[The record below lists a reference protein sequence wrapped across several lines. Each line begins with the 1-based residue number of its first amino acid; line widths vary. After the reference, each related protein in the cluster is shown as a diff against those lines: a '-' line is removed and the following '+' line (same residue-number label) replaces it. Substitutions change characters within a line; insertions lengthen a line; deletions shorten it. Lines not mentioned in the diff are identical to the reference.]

1 MYLIILTYQKDLSE
15 VEKHLEA
22 HRTYLDKHYASGHFV
37 ASGAQ
42 VPRKGGVILCKA
54 DSRGEVEE
62 IISQDPFHEYRIA
75 AYQII
80 EFTPTKFSEAFGK
93 VLS

>member
-1 MYLIILTYQKDLSE
+1 MYIIILTYQKDLSE

-42 VPRKGGVILCKA
+42 VPRKGGVILCKGA
-54 DSRGEVEE
+54 VRKK
-62 IISQDPFHEYRIA
+62 Y
-75 AYQII
+75 
-80 EFTPTKFSEAFGK
+80 
-93 VLS
+93 

>member
-1 MYLIILTYQKDLSE
+1 MYIIILTYQKDLSE

-22 HRTYLDKHYASGHFV
+22 HRSYLDKHYASGHFV

-42 VPRKGGVILCKA
+42 VPRKGGVILCKG
-54 DSRGEVEE
+54 DSKEE
-62 IISQDPFHEYRIA
+62 ILDIIAQDPFHEHRIA
-75 AYQII
+75 TYQII

>member
-1 MYLIILTYQKDLSE
+1 MYIIILTYQKDLSE

-22 HRTYLDKHYASGHFV
+22 HRAYLDRYYTSGHFI

-54 DSRGEVEE
+54 DSKEE
-62 IISQDPFHEYRIA
+62 ILGIIAQDPFHEHRIA
-75 AYQII
+75 AYKSI

>member
-1 MYLIILTYQKDLSE
+1 MYIIILTYQKDLSE

-22 HRTYLDKHYASGHFV
+22 HRAYLDKYYASGHFV

-54 DSRGEVEE
+54 GSKEE
-62 IISQDPFHEYRIA
+62 ILDIITQDPFHEHRIA
-75 AYQII
+75 TYQII
-80 EFTPTKFSEAFGK
+80 EFIPTKFSEAFEK

>member
-1 MYLIILTYQKDLSE
+1 MYIIILTYQKDLSE

-22 HRTYLDKHYASGHFV
+22 HRAYLDRYYASGHFV

-54 DSRGEVEE
+54 GSKEE
-62 IISQDPFHEYRIA
+62 ILDIIAQDPFHEHRIA
-75 AYQII
+75 DYQII

>member
-1 MYLIILTYQKDLSE
+1 MYIIILTYQKDLSE

-22 HRTYLDKHYASGHFV
+22 HRAYLDRYYASGHFV

-54 DSRGEVEE
+54 GSKEE
-62 IISQDPFHEYRIA
+62 ILDIIAQDPFHEHRIA

-80 EFTPTKFSEAFGK
+80 KFTPTKFSEAFGK

>member
-1 MYLIILTYQKDLSE
+1 MYIIILTYQKDLSE

-22 HRTYLDKHYASGHFV
+22 HRAYLDKHYASGYFI

-42 VPRKGGVILCKA
+42 VPRKGGVILCKG
-54 DSRGEVEE
+54 DSKEE
-62 IISQDPFHEYRIA
+62 ILDIIAQDPFHEHRIA
-75 AYQII
+75 TYQII

>member
-1 MYLIILTYQKDLSE
+1 MFIIILTYQKELSE
-15 VEKHLEA
+15 VEKHLES
-22 HRTYLDKHYASGHFV
+22 HRAYLDKYYALGQFI
-37 ASGAQ
+37 ASGAR

-54 DSRGEVEE
+54 DSRGEVEA
-62 IISQDPFHEYRIA
+62 IIAQDPFHEHRIA

-80 EFTPTKFSEAFGK
+80 EFTPTKFSEEFGK

>member
-1 MYLIILTYQKDLSE
+1 MYIIILTYQKDLSE

-22 HRTYLDKHYASGHFV
+22 HRAYLDRYYTSGHFI

-54 DSRGEVEE
+54 DSKEE
-62 IISQDPFHEYRIA
+62 ILDIIAQDPFHEHRIA
-75 AYQII
+75 TYQII

>member
-1 MYLIILTYQKDLSE
+1 M
-15 VEKHLEA
+15 
-22 HRTYLDKHYASGHFV
+22 
-37 ASGAQ
+37 
-42 VPRKGGVILCKA
+42 PRKGGVILSKA
-54 DSRGEVEE
+54 DSKEE
-62 IISQDPFHEYRIA
+62 ILGIIAQDPFHEHRIA

>member
-1 MYLIILTYQKDLSE
+1 MYIIILTYQKDLSE

-22 HRTYLDKHYASGHFV
+22 HRAYLDKHYASGHFV

-54 DSRGEVEE
+54 SSKEE
-62 IISQDPFHEYRIA
+62 ILDIIAQDPFHEHRIA

-80 EFTPTKFSEAFGK
+80 EFTPTKFSEVFGK